1 MSDLPIPTQ
10 PNQPKKSPMTDISIF
25 SSLISG
31 GCHVVAQVATSYI
44 NQQTQLKLADKSQ
57 ETQLKLE
64 QLRNELK
71 KASELEQ
78 FDRQKQL
85 QLELAEFTRETQLE
99 IAAKQR

>member
-10 PNQPKKSPMTDISIF
+10 PNQPKKSPMTDIF

-44 NQQTQLKLADKSQ
+44 NQETQLKVADKNQ

-64 QLRNELK
+64 QLRNEL
-71 KASELEQ
+71 
-78 FDRQKQL
+78 
-85 QLELAEFTRETQLE
+85 
-99 IAAKQR
+99 